1 MGILAEKK
9 TAKWVYRN
17 IVNESIVKDP
27 GLLYFSDENKVELHV
42 YPFAP
47 NELRTT
53 GFQLIHREPIS
64 FQSETK

>member
-42 YPFAP
+42 YPFAQT
-47 NELRTT
+47 N
-53 GFQLIHREPIS
+53 
-64 FQSETK
+64 